1 MESGTLIKSIGLK
14 HYVPRIIEYPKTN
27 WTIEMSRSLGLSK
40 QFTTALDM
48 GPKHMA
54 VFLRSEAHSIAVFQ
68 PIFNKLVEY
77 SEELR
82 LLQRRMDRQR
92 RASNPDNYATDGMIK
107 KKKRFKWKRSKA
119 YSETQASGFAL
130 CLDKRRQSHSCP
142 NRKQQSSENR
152 EEPMIV
158 CADSLKLLL
167 GEPGRVR

>member
-1 MESGTLIKSIGLK
+1 MI
-14 HYVPRIIEYPKTN
+14 
-27 WTIEMSRSLGLSK
+27 RSLGLSK
-40 QFTTALDM
+40 QFTTALGM

-54 VFLRSEAHSIAVFQ
+54 VFLRSEDHSIAVFQ

-82 LLQRRMDRQR
+82 LLQRKLDRQR
-92 RASNPDNYATDGMIK
+92 RASHPDNYATNGMIK
-107 KKKRFKWKRSKA
+107 KKKRLKWKRSKA

-130 CLDKRRQSHSCP
+130 CPDKKR
-142 NRKQQSSENR
+142 QSSENR

-167 GEPGRVR
+167 RELGPSPVVRNIALSRSS